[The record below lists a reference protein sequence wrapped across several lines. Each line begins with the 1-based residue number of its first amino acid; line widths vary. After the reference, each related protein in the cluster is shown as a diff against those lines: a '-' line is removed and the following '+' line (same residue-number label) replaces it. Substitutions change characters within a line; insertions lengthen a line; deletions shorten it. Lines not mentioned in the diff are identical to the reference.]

1 MTEPSAIELSQQQK
15 QQAISAPNPSRDAL
29 NALWQHAKMLAGSS
43 LVPEAYRN
51 KPENCVI
58 AIELAA
64 RLGSAPLMVMQSL
77 DVIHGNPSWRSKFL
91 IASVNSTGKFTPLR
105 FKQKGKGTKDWSCI
119 AYARDIDP
127 TTGEL
132 GPELEGPEI
141 TLKMAQE
148 EGWAT
153 KNGSK
158 WKTMPELMLMY
169 RAAAFWARV
178 YAPEVSMGLHTSEE
192 REDMLTVPA
201 QRNNM
206 PDDIRAALLTE
217 GVSVTAPVTQ
227 SAPVAASQNQEQQ
240 ASTELDRGD
249 NTDNC

>member
-1 MTEPSAIELSQQQK
+1 MTESAIEVAHK
-15 QQAISAPNPSRDAL
+15 QQTALAPNPSKDAL

-105 FKQKGKGTKDWSCI
+105 FKQRNKGTKDWSCI
-119 AYARDIDP
+119 AYACDIDQK
-127 TTGEL
+127 TGEL

-148 EGWAT
+148 EGWST

-192 REDMLTVPA
+192 REDMISVPT
-201 QRNNM
+201 RSSM
-206 PDDIRAALLTE
+206 PEDIRSALLTE
-217 GVSVTAPVTQ
+217 GVSVQVPTTLETAPAVD
-227 SAPVAASQNQEQQ
+227 V
-240 ASTELDRGD
+240 DRGD
-249 NTDNC
+249 DPDAC

>member
-1 MTEPSAIELSQQQK
+1 MSNLATAPQQPAAI
-15 QQAISAPNPSRDAL
+15 AAPAPAPTAL
-29 NALWQHAKMLAGSS
+29 GEIWRHAKMLAESS

-51 KPENCVI
+51 KPANCVI

-105 FKQKGKGTKDWSCI
+105 FKQKGKRTKDWSCI
-119 AYARDIDP
+119 AYAHDIDP
-127 TTGEL
+127 KTGEL
-132 GPELEGPEI
+132 GPELEGPEVD
-141 TLKMAQE
+141 LKMADA
-148 EGWAT
+148 EGWST

-169 RAAAFWARV
+169 RAAAFWVRV

-192 REDMLTVPA
+192 REDMINVTA
-201 QRNNM
+201 QRTGM
-206 PDDIRAALLTE
+206 PEDIRTALLSE
-217 GVSVTAPVTQ
+217 GVEVKIP
-227 SAPVAASQNQEQQ
+227 
-240 ASTELDRGD
+240 ELPKAEDSKPQPTPDPAEEFER
-249 NTDNC
+249 